1 MHSSLNSAY
10 FAGLHMCTTFLILLV
25 SLLGT
30 VMPIMAKYIA
40 VLRDNPFVFTAS
52 KTAAADVL
60 PSVSTVCLIHECAEA
75 FHKTCVRDVF
85 KGYNPHFSLV
95 ALVAV
100 LMVQTID
107 LQFTAIAERWL
118 KANQQ
123 NDVLGMDV
131 VIVDTGGASA
141 AAAPSTDASECEPR
155 GSRT

>member
-1 MHSSLNSAY
+1 
-10 FAGLHMCTTFLILLV
+10 MCSTFLILLV

-40 VLRDNPFVFTAS
+40 VLRDNPFVFTAG

-60 PSVSTVCLIHECAEA
+60 PSVSTVYLIHECAEA

-85 KGYNPHFSLV
+85 KGYNPHSSLV

-123 NDVLGMDV
+123 DDVLGMDV

-141 AAAPSTDASECEPR
+141 AAAPSTDASECKPR